1 MMNARAFVFETEFT
15 QTGDV
20 VGSPA
25 SKFVSR
31 AEAEAQA
38 VRARAEAEART
49 RQTAEV
55 QGHASVDRIV
65 AHLAPVTQQLA
76 VIAAS
81 LRQEAAELALA
92 AAKKI
97 AGDALDANGAKAA
110 AEAVANAVL
119 LLRDKPTLV
128 VSVEP
133 SSLAAVNAR
142 VEQLKQMGRMPEMVF
157 AADVRSRPGDW
168 RVEWAEGS
176 AGYSTADV
184 EAAVEAAVQDRMNDP
199 VEPQLDLFSA

>member
-1 MMNARAFVFETEFT
+1 MNARSFVFETEFT
-15 QTGDV
+15 QHGDV

-55 QGHASVDRIV
+55 QGYASVDRIV

-76 VIAAS
+76 SIAAE
-81 LRQEAAELALA
+81 LRREAAELALIA
-92 AAKKI
+92 AQKI
-97 AGDALDANGAKAA
+97 AGDALEANGAKAA
-110 AEAVANAVL
+110 GEAISEAVL
-119 LLRDKPTLV
+119 LLRDKPTVV

-133 SSLAAVNAR
+133 SALAAVNAR
-142 VEQLKQMGRMPEMVF
+142 VEQLKKMGRMPQIVF
-157 AADVRSRPGDW
+157 TADSRSRPGDW

-176 AGYSTADV
+176 AGFSRADV
-184 EAAVEAAVQDRMNDP
+184 EAAVQNAVSDRLGDP